1 MESRVEVQMGL
12 AKSIGY
18 QLAGTDASGKTP
30 FTGKFA
36 RGVLVYTI
44 LVIVFGAFVRAT
56 NSGDGCGAHWPLC
69 NGEVIPLNAP
79 TARIIEFTHR
89 LTSGLAGIIVFA
101 LLLSVYRHFA
111 AGSPARKAAVLA
123 TVFMI
128 FEALIGAVLVK

>member
-69 NGEVIPLNAP
+69 NGEIIPLNA
-79 TARIIEFTHR
+79 TTERIIEFSHR
-89 LTSGLAGIIVFA
+89 FTSGLFA
-101 LLLSVYRHFA
+101 V
-111 AGSPARKAAVLA
+111 AVLW
-123 TVFMI
+123 
-128 FEALIGAVLVK
+128 LLW